1 MFQQSVSWRV
11 MTTIVQ
17 RAQPAIAW
25 DWTQARALCLA
36 EAQRILGRSALAEDA
51 AQEAVIR
58 AWRRQPAC
66 RTPERPAPW
75 IITIA
80 RREALRAVDQRPQEL
95 ELPASGTTGSD
106 ELDPADDHAELMG
119 AIRQLA
125 ESDRAL
131 VLARYWEDLPDDEL
145 ARRFGIAE
153 TTVRVRLH
161 RIRRRLRHTLL
172 ET

>member
-1 MFQQSVSWRV
+1 
-11 MTTIVQ
+11 MTHHVQ
-17 RAQPAIAW
+17 GASPAFAW

-36 EAQRILGRSALAEDA
+36 EAQRILGRSTLAEDA

-58 AWRRQPAC
+58 AWRRQHAC
-66 RTPERPAPW
+66 HTPERPSPW
-75 IITIA
+75 LITIA

-95 ELPASGTTGSD
+95 ELPAVGSALAS
-106 ELDPADDHAELMG
+106 EPEPAGDHGDLMG

-125 ESDRAL
+125 EDDRAL
-131 VLARYWEDLPDDEL
+131 VYARYWEDLPDGEL

-161 RIRRRLRHTLL
+161 RIRRRLRQTLL